1 MSSTVPGFQMDALS
15 LGDDLSV
22 LRQEVNFP
30 QGGKAIFRPL
40 ETGDVGRLGKFLS
53 SLSGETRR
61 FWNLESY
68 GRSAAA
74 ELCGAIGRYDK
85 LRFVAQDTTEPFR
98 LLASFEFSFGI
109 PQGDTERFHSY
120 GIALRETSDCRFAPC
135 VRDALQ
141 GSGLA
146 DALMPPTI
154 DIARRFGRS
163 RIILWGGVDGEN
175 RRAIRFY
182 EKHGFAALGRFES
195 SGGREAIDMI
205 LHLR

>member
-1 MSSTVPGFQMDALS
+1 MDSLS
-15 LGDDLSV
+15 LSGDLAA
-22 LRQEVNFP
+22 LRQEVSFAP
-30 QGGKAIFRPL
+30 GGTAVFRPL
-40 ETGDVGRLGKFLS
+40 ETADVGRLAEFLS

-68 GRSAAA
+68 DHSAAA
-74 ELCGAIGRYDK
+74 ELCDAIGRYDK
-85 LRFVAQDTTEPFR
+85 LRFVAQETAAPFL

-109 PQGDTERFHSY
+109 PPGDTERFRSY
-120 GIALRETSDCRFAPC
+120 GITLSETTDCRFAPC

-146 DALMPPTI
+146 NALMPLAV

-163 RIILWGGVDGEN
+163 RIILWGGVDSEN

-182 EKHGFAALGRFES
+182 EKHGFTSLGRFGNP
-195 SGGREAIDMI
+195 GGREAIDMI

>member
-1 MSSTVPGFQMDALS
+1 MDALS
-15 LGDDLSV
+15 LGGDPAA
-22 LRQEVNFP
+22 LRHEVNFA
-30 QGGKAIFRPL
+30 QGGTAMFRPL
-40 ETGDVGRLGKFLS
+40 ETGDVGRLEEYLS
-53 SLSGETRR
+53 SLSSETRR

-68 GRSAAA
+68 DRSAAA
-74 ELCGAIGRYDK
+74 ELCDAIGRYDK
-85 LRFVAQDTTEPFR
+85 LRFVAQETAAPFL

-109 PQGDTERFHSY
+109 PQGDMERFRSY
-120 GIALRETSDCRFAPC
+120 SITLSETIDCRFAPC

-146 DALMPPTI
+146 NALMPLTI

-163 RIILWGGVDGEN
+163 RIILWGGVDSEN

-182 EKHGFAALGRFES
+182 EKHGFTALGRFWS
-195 SGGREAIDMI
+195 SGGRESIDMI